1 MFVDIDRPVKMT
13 EMPDRPA
20 SLVCGEPAVASAGRT
35 GVFSESLDARA
46 GELAKWNSNT
56 KGQSQASEEAS
67 SIGL

>member
-1 MFVDIDRPVKMT
+1 VQGGLAF
-13 EMPDRPA
+13 
-20 SLVCGEPAVASAGRT
+20 
-35 GVFSESLDARA
+35 FSESLDARA